1 MKRKYGGMYPVITFC
16 ENFNH
21 GKSGYLMEQKC
32 GFNGWNY
39 PTRKNIYDRINK
51 TRRSLSILHS
61 FKENNI
67 EFNESGLLVINMMW
81 YPQSVKDH
89 QFKQAEK
96 LLDHYKRNH
105 VRVNRLT

>member
-1 MKRKYGGMYPVITFC
+1 MKMRYKIYPEIWFC
-16 ENFNH
+16 ENYNR
-21 GKSGYLMEQKC
+21 GKSGYLMVQNC
-32 GFNGWNY
+32 GFNGWTD
-39 PTRKNIYDRINK
+39 PIRKKIHDRINK

-67 EFNESGLLVINMMW
+67 KFNDSGLLVINMLW

-89 QFKQAEK
+89 QFKQCEK

-105 VRVNRLT
+105 VRINRLT